1 MRTFRHKI
9 HRPQLPGISSRG
21 PASINISHR
30 DNLGARRKR
39 DSLLAVSIV
48 TFRSSQVI
56 GQCLQKLF
64 KATSRAIEIVVFDNA
79 SDDDT
84 LAQLTSFR
92 KAVRVTPHRSN
103 VGFGSGHNRVL
114 AQVNSEYFLLLNPDV
129 ELPPGGLDSL
139 VGHLEENPACGAV
152 APLLANGPHGELGGF
167 GLSYPGQC
175 CLPRS
180 WRCLPG
186 EIATLQGACVLV
198 RSALLRSLGGF
209 DERFFLY
216 AEDLDLSL
224 QIRRAGY
231 SLACLTTVVAR
242 HLSGHSES
250 GRSSLSVAHRKY
262 AALLKFY
269 DKNYPRRA
277 IFWLLARDL
286 LRFTFRWVVHSLS
299 PRRTSF
305 EKASEYRGRI
315 QALWE
320 YVGSRIGADEH
331 RLAGASRGSSSRP
344 GQSLG

>member
-1 MRTFRHKI
+1 M
-9 HRPQLPGISSRG
+9 
-21 PASINISHR
+21 
-30 DNLGARRKR
+30 
-39 DSLLAVSIV
+39 LAVSIV
-48 TFRSSQVI
+48 TFRSGQVI
-56 GQCLQKLF
+56 GQCLKKLF
-64 KATSRAIEIVVFDNA
+64 AATSRPIEIIVFDNA

-84 LAQLTSFR
+84 LAHLTPFGN
-92 KAVRVTPHRSN
+92 AVRVTPHRSN
-103 VGFGSGHNRVL
+103 VGFGCAHNRVL
-114 AQVNSEYFLLLNPDV
+114 AQVNSEYFLFLNPDV
-129 ELPPGGLDSL
+129 ELPPGGLDRL
-139 VGHLEENPACGAV
+139 VGHLEENPGCGAV
-152 APLLANGPHGELGGF
+152 APLLANGLHGELGGF
-167 GLSYPGQC
+167 ARSYPGQF

-180 WRCLPG
+180 WRSLPG

-198 RSALLRSLGGF
+198 RSSLLRSLGGF

-250 GRSSLSVAHRKY
+250 GCSSLSVAHRKH

-269 DKNYPRRA
+269 DKNYPRGA

-286 LRFTFRWVVHSLS
+286 LRFTFRWVVHYLS
-299 PRRTSF
+299 PSRASS

-320 YVGSRIGADEH
+320 YVGSKISADEH
-331 RLAGASRGSSSRP
+331 LLVGASRGSSSRQ